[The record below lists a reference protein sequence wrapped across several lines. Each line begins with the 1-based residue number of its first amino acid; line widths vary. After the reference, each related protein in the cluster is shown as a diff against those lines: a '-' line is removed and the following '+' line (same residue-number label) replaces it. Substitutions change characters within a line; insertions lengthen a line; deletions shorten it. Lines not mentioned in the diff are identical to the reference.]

1 MHTRNSLSWQAL
13 ALLLLAVIGPSVYG
27 QGAQGERRMMMP
39 PEKIA
44 LRFPA
49 GKSVVEVPFEVDR
62 DLMVIR
68 LSVNNSRPL
77 RFVLDTGAQGTVLNN
92 SSVIDSLRLNIV
104 GTVQV
109 RGSGSGPMG
118 TASVAEGV
126 SFDIAS
132 VKLTG
137 GRLALQP
144 LRPGSPFSEY
154 DGVIGR
160 VLFENLVVE
169 VDWEK
174 QALRFYDP
182 AKYVYAGTGAIL
194 PLTFDEGGRPYAT
207 ASVVISG
214 EASLPVKVVVDT
226 GASHALSLDV
236 GSHPGLRLP
245 EGATPA
251 VLGIGANGE
260 VRGHRGRV
268 KSFQLGGYT
277 LKDVPTTFPDASAGT
292 AGIGGR
298 QGNLGD
304 AALKRFKIIYDYSRK
319 RMIVEPNKFLNEP
332 FGSPNLQRT
341 IASLPTVSSST
352 GVLQDY
358 VGRYGNK
365 EISVRDGGLYY
376 QRIGGRGAALRA
388 IAHDKFALNT
398 DAQITFLRDA
408 KGVVTEMLIE
418 WVERDKERLKRGSPA
433 ASQSQSQPAQPGMR

>member
-1 MHTRNSLSWQAL
+1 MHTRNSLRWQVL
-13 ALLLLAVIGPSVYG
+13 ALVLLALIGPNVYG

-39 PEKIA
+39 PEKIS

-49 GKSVVEVPFEVDR
+49 GKNVVEVPFEVDR

-77 RFVLDTGAQGTVLNN
+77 RFVLDTGAQGTILNN

-109 RGSGSGPMG
+109 RGTGSGPMG

-126 SFDIAS
+126 SFDIAGIT
-132 VKLTG
+132 LTG
-137 GRLALQP
+137 GRLAVQP

-160 VLFENLVVE
+160 VVFDSLVVE

-182 AKYVYAGTGAIL
+182 ARYSYAGTGAIL
-194 PLTFDEGGRPYAT
+194 PLTFDEGGRPYTT
-207 ASVVISG
+207 ARVVVAG
-214 EASLPVKVVVDT
+214 DEAVPVKVVVDT
-226 GASHALSLDV
+226 GASHALALDV

-245 EGATPA
+245 KGVTPA

-277 LKDVPTTFPDASAGT
+277 LKDVPTSFPDASAGT

-304 AALKRFKIIYDYSRK
+304 GALRRFKIIYDYSRK
-319 RMIVEPNKFLNEP
+319 RMIVEPNRFLNEP
-332 FGSPNLQRT
+332 FGSPTLQRT
-341 IASLPTVSSST
+341 IASIPTVSTSA
-352 GVLQDY
+352 GALQDY

-388 IAHDKFALNT
+388 IAPDKFALNT

-408 KGVVTEMLIE
+408 KGLVTEMLIE
-418 WVERDKERLKRGSPA
+418 WVERDKERLKRESI
-433 ASQSQSQPAQPGMR
+433 SMSQP